1 MKKTTNTKIVQ
12 NKRKFMYL
20 ITETLNNPLKVL
32 TENHNGKKNLC
43 IEGVFM
49 QAESQNKNGRI
60 YPRGILINEV
70 ARYNSA
76 YIQQNRALGELG
88 HPEGPTVNLERASHI
103 ITSLTESGNDII
115 GKAKILGTPYGKIVE
130 NLLDS
135 GVKLGVSSRGMG
147 SLKELNGVNMVQEDF
162 MLAAVDIVA
171 DPSAPNAFVNGI
183 MEGKQW
189 VWDNGILKEQDVQNW
204 RKDIKKT
211 SSRNL
216 EEAYL
221 RVFKSFLSKL

>member
-1 MKKTTNTKIVQ
+1 
-12 NKRKFMYL
+12 MYL
-20 ITETLNNPLKVL
+20 ITETIDNPLRVL
-32 TENHNGKKNLC
+32 SEEKEGRKNLF

-49 QAESQNKNGRI
+49 QAEQQNKNGRI
-60 YPRGILINEV
+60 YPRDILINEV
-70 ARYNSA
+70 ARYNQA
-76 YIQQNRALGELG
+76 YIKENRALGELG
-88 HPEGPTVNLERASHI
+88 HPDGPTVNLERVSHI
-103 ITSLTESGNDII
+103 ITNLKENGNDVV

-130 NLLDS
+130 NLIDS

-147 SLKELNGVNMVQEDF
+147 SLKQINGVNMVQEDF

-189 VWDNGILKEQDVQNW
+189 IWENGILKEKQIEQW

-211 SSRNL
+211 SSKKL
-216 EEAYL
+216 EEQYL
-221 RVFKSFLSKL
+221 RVFKSFLSNL

>member
-1 MKKTTNTKIVQ
+1 
-12 NKRKFMYL
+12 MYL
-20 ITETLNNPLKVL
+20 ITETIDNPLRVL
-32 TENHNGKKNLC
+32 SEEKEGKKNLF

-49 QAESQNKNGRI
+49 QAEQQNKNGRI
-60 YPRGILINEV
+60 YPRDILINEV
-70 ARYNSA
+70 ARYNQS
-76 YIQQNRALGELG
+76 YIRENRALGELG
-88 HPEGPTVNLERASHI
+88 HPEGPTVNLERVSHI
-103 ITSLTESGNDII
+103 ITNLKENGNDVV

-130 NLLDS
+130 NLIDS

-147 SLKELNGVNMVQEDF
+147 SLKQINGVNMVQEDF

-189 VWDNGILKEQDVQNW
+189 IWENGLLKEKQLEKW

-211 SSRNL
+211 PSKKL
-216 EEAYL
+216 EEQYL
-221 RVFKSFLSKL
+221 KVFKSFLSKL

>member
-1 MKKTTNTKIVQ
+1 
-12 NKRKFMYL
+12 MYL
-20 ITETLNNPLKVL
+20 ITETIDNPLRVL
-32 TENHNGKKNLC
+32 SEEKEGKKNLF

-49 QAESQNKNGRI
+49 QAEQQNKNGRI
-60 YPRGILINEV
+60 YPRDILINEV
-70 ARYNSA
+70 ARYNQS
-76 YIQQNRALGELG
+76 YIKENRALGELG
-88 HPEGPTVNLERASHI
+88 HPEGPTVNLERVSHI
-103 ITSLTESGNDII
+103 ITNLKENGNDVV

-130 NLLDS
+130 NLIDS

-147 SLKELNGVNMVQEDF
+147 SLKQINGVNMVQEDF

-189 VWDNGILKEQDVQNW
+189 IWENGILKEKELEKW

-211 SSRNL
+211 PSKKL
-216 EEAYL
+216 EEQYL
-221 RVFKSFLSKL
+221 KVFKSFLSKL

>member
-1 MKKTTNTKIVQ
+1 
-12 NKRKFMYL
+12 MYL
-20 ITETLNNPLKVL
+20 ITETIDNPLRVL
-32 TENHNGKKNLC
+32 SEEKEGKKNLF

-49 QAESQNKNGRI
+49 QAEQQNKNGRI
-60 YPRGILINEV
+60 YPRDILINEV
-70 ARYNSA
+70 ARYNQS
-76 YIQQNRALGELG
+76 YIRENRALGELG
-88 HPEGPTVNLERASHI
+88 HPEGPTVNLERVSHI
-103 ITSLTESGNDII
+103 ITNLKENGNDVV

-130 NLLDS
+130 NLIDS

-147 SLKELNGVNMVQEDF
+147 SLKQINGVNMVQEDF

-189 VWDNGILKEQDVQNW
+189 IWENGLLKEKELEKW

-211 SSRNL
+211 PSKKL
-216 EEAYL
+216 EEQYL
-221 RVFKSFLSKL
+221 KVFKSFLSNL

>member
-1 MKKTTNTKIVQ
+1 
-12 NKRKFMYL
+12 MYL
-20 ITETLNNPLKVL
+20 ITETIDNPLRVL
-32 TENHNGKKNLC
+32 SEEKEGKKNLF

-49 QAESQNKNGRI
+49 QAEQQNKNGRI
-60 YPRGILINEV
+60 YPRDILINEV
-70 ARYNSA
+70 ARYNQS
-76 YIQQNRALGELG
+76 YIKENRALGELG
-88 HPEGPTVNLERASHI
+88 HPEGPTVNLERVSHI
-103 ITSLTESGNDII
+103 ITNLKENGNDVV

-130 NLLDS
+130 NLIDS

-147 SLKELNGVNMVQEDF
+147 SLKQINGVNMVQEDF

-189 VWDNGILKEQDVQNW
+189 IWENGVLKEKQLEKW

-211 SSRNL
+211 PSKKL
-216 EEAYL
+216 EEQYL
-221 RVFKSFLSKL
+221 KVFKSFLSNL

>member
-1 MKKTTNTKIVQ
+1 
-12 NKRKFMYL
+12 MYL
-20 ITETLNNPLKVL
+20 ITETIDRPLRVL
-32 TENHNGKKNLC
+32 TEDRDGKKNLC

-70 ARYNSA
+70 ARYTEA
-76 YIQQNRALGELG
+76 YIKQNRALGELG
-88 HPEGPTVNLERASHI
+88 HPEGPTVNLERASHMI
-103 ITSLTESGNDII
+103 MSLQESGNDII

-130 NLLDS
+130 NLLEC

-147 SLKELNGVNMVQEDF
+147 SLKEFNGVNTVQEDF

-189 VWDNGILKEQDVQNW
+189 TWDNGILKEQDIQNW

-221 RVFKSFLSKL
+221 KVFKSFLSKL